1 MLEVSPQS
9 YPLIDYDTKYASNEQ
24 KRKIPRTRILSK
36 ACVNYKDRHVII
48 NNSRENGIHP

>member
-9 YPLIDYDTKYASNEQ
+9 YPLIDYDTKYASNKQ

-48 NNSRENGIHP
+48 NNS